1 MYVHSTTITTTLI
14 WYQLMECFSVD
25 AFCAELSI
33 NITLSIHQQRGGTI
47 LFENIHFSSTQ
58 FELLKAK
65 NRIVVFR
72 RKYRKHSVWQ
82 VKNYLWEGFE
92 KIDKFIWK
100 SPYCWMVWNPREER
114 ERVMVYVVRR
124 LFCEMTTPGWG
135 EEREREVW
143 WPEDWPGDSRETKQ
157 SAWILSQ
164 SLSVAM

>member
-1 MYVHSTTITTTLI
+1 
-14 WYQLMECFSVD
+14 MECFSVD
-25 AFCAELSI
+25 AFNAELSI

-135 EEREREVW
+135 GEERRGVMTW
-143 WPEDWPGDSRETKQ
+143 GLTRWQQGDKTICLDTFPVLVCCYVAPGNGEMETCTLHHK
-157 SAWILSQ
+157 
-164 SLSVAM
+164 